1 MVLKLIANPRALSV
15 LFDLDG
21 TLVDSSAGILTSL
34 IHALEAHNV
43 SPVAPL
49 DSTLIGP
56 PLREI
61 ITSLCPKDTPDHIQ
75 SIMDTFKFHYDTIG
89 CLMTTPF
96 LGIEPMLHSLGDQG
110 ITLSIVT
117 NKRAVPATLII
128 RHLQWS
134 HMFSYVYSPDSFK
147 PSSPSKS
154 KLITKLL
161 QDANIDSAG
170 CCYIGDRLDD
180 WYSARSNGIRFGWAK
195 WGFSGDNLIFDDNSF
210 VLNHPNAD
218 LIISKLG

>member
-1 MVLKLIANPRALSV
+1 MVLKLTANPRVPTV

-34 IHALEAHNV
+34 THALEAHDV
-43 SPVAPL
+43 APVAPL

-75 SIMDTFKFHYDTIG
+75 SIMDAFKSHYDTIG
-89 CLMTTPF
+89 CPMTTPF
-96 LGIEPMLHSLGDQG
+96 QGIEPMLHSLGDQG
-110 ITLSIVT
+110 ITLGIVT
-117 NKRAVPATLII
+117 NKRAIPTALII

-134 HMFSYVYSPDSFK
+134 HIFSYVYSPDSFK

-161 QDANIDSAG
+161 QDASLDSAD

-180 WYSARSNGIRFGWAK
+180 WYSARSNGIRFGWAT

-210 VLNHPNAD
+210 VLNHPDANYIVD
-218 LIISKLG
+218 KLC